1 MSTINIRQAV
11 LSDIDAIVPLFSAYR
26 EFYGRAAD
34 LAGARNFLLQRFNHG
49 ESVLFIAEA
58 AGVAVAFTQLYPSFS
73 SVSLARTFLL
83 NDLYVQ
89 PQYRRKGVA
98 SKLLAAAVEYCR
110 ALGAVRLTLSTA
122 TGNESAQA
130 LYASAGWKRDDK
142 FYVYHLVVQP

>member
-1 MSTINIRQAV
+1 MCNISVRQAV

-34 LAGARNFLLQRFNHG
+34 LVGVRSFLLERFEHG
-49 ESVLFIAEA
+49 ESVLLVAEA
-58 AGVAVAFTQLYPSFS
+58 GGVVVGFTQLYPSFS

-89 PQYRRKGVA
+89 PQHRRKGVA
-98 SKLLAAAVEYCR
+98 SKLLAAAVDFCR

-130 LYASAGWKRDDK
+130 LYAAAGWKRDEK